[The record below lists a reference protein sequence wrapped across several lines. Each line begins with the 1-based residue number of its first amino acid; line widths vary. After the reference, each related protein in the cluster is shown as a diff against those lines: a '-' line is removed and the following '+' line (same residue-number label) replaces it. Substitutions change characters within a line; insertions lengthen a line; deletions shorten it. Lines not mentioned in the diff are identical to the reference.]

1 MSDENQQIQE
11 LIEHNDELENYFR
24 NTIIPQLFVD
34 GELKLQKF
42 TPPAMK
48 QFSLSASDV
57 GRPIND
63 IKDNFRFPSI
73 VDNIEQVIKSNEI
86 LEKEIQTTDLRWY
99 QMNIIP
105 YVKMRDDKTDG
116 VIITFVEITMR
127 IKDLK
132 EQEKLIADHEIL
144 LDTISHDIKNPLANL
159 VMAIELFKNVSPND
173 EGEFKSLLKIVDS
186 ALTKMNKLII
196 ELTEVRKE
204 EHKYKSEEELLN
216 FEHILEDVRLTLS
229 DNIIA
234 ANAIITSEI
243 NFSEI
248 TFSRRKIRSIVYNL
262 INNAIKFRSS
272 ERQLKIVVTTNKEK
286 EFIVISVKD
295 NGIGIDESKF
305 DAIFSKYYRS
315 ENAIEGTGIGLYLVK
330 EIVCNAGGKV
340 LVKSQLDKGTEFQ
353 VYLKIV

>member
-1 MSDENQQIQE
+1 
-11 LIEHNDELENYFR
+11 
-24 NTIIPQLFVD
+24 
-34 GELKLQKF
+34 
-42 TPPAMK
+42 
-48 QFSLSASDV
+48 
-57 GRPIND
+57 
-63 IKDNFRFPSI
+63 
-73 VDNIEQVIKSNEI
+73 
-86 LEKEIQTTDLRWY
+86 
-99 QMNIIP
+99 
-105 YVKMRDDKTDG
+105 
-116 VIITFVEITMR
+116 
-127 IKDLK
+127 
-132 EQEKLIADHEIL
+132 
-144 LDTISHDIKNPLANL
+144 
-159 VMAIELFKNVSPND
+159 MAIELFKDVSPND
-173 EGEFKSLLKIVDS
+173 EREFKSLLKIVDS

-196 ELTEVRKE
+196 ELTEVRRE
-204 EHKYKSEEELLN
+204 EHKYKTEEELLN